1 MFNTPKLLLLMQ
13 HTRYSYISD
22 LEMKAK
28 HKDELTFNSKSL
40 LGKLGWCLHRLETYC
55 RLIDFCLSV
64 DLQFSVN
71 SSISNDSIQADHQTG
86 ILALPVI
93 TSLELSWALTLS
105 CLTMED
111 LLIANAVSVVA
122 WSFLIR

>member
-1 MFNTPKLLLLMQ
+1 MQ

-22 LEMKAK
+22 LEIKAK

-40 LGKLGWCLHRLETYC
+40 L
-55 RLIDFCLSV
+55 V

-71 SSISNDSIQADHQTG
+71 SSVSNDSIQADHQTG

-93 TSLELSWALTLS
+93 ASLELSWALTLS
-105 CLTMED
+105 MFDNGGFTD
-111 LLIANAVSVVA
+111 
-122 WSFLIR
+122 R